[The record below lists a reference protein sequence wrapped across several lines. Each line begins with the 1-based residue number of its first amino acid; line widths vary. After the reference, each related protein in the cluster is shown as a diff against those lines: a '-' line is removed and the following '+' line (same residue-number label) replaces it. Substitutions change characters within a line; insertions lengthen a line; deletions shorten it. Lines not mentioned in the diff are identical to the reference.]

1 MDYKVMRAEIR
12 DLTAKN
18 DRLTNRLAIQ
28 MQDAILARGAVVAID
43 RLTSES
49 LGLLVQSVQPK
60 ITELIKKGLR
70 E

>member
-28 MQDAILARGAVVAID
+28 MQDAILARGALVAID